1 MGMGKD
7 CLMWSSSGDGDVMI
21 GFGKAGCWCT
31 LTLILNIT
39 GITAVL

>member
-1 MGMGKD
+1 MGKD

-21 GFGKAGCWCT
+21 GFGKAGWCT